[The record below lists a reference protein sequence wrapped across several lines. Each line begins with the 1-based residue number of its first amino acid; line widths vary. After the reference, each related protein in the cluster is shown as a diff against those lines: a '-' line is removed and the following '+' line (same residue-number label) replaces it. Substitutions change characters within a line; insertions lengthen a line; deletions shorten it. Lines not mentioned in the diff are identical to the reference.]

1 MTLPRRLHR
10 QSIRGN
16 DAGSLRMPSRGPVG
30 AGQDGVARRKSEERV
45 LAFVAEGLTNKKI
58 ATTMKLRDKTVKSS
72 LANMFQKLHITRR
85 SQAAAFFV
93 RRET

>member
-1 MTLPRRLHR
+1 M
-10 QSIRGN
+10 
-16 DAGSLRMPSRGPVG
+16 
-30 AGQDGVARRKSEERV
+30 